1 MSTWKRIKEKY
12 NWLFIIT
19 LLSFGTYAMY
29 GLPYMKS
36 VFYDPMRLA
45 LNLTHEQYGSVIG
58 LYGKIALI
66 MYLPGG
72 WLADKFDA
80 KKLLLFSYVTSGV
93 LGLYL
98 STYPSYAGIQFTF
111 IAWGITTIL
120 TFWSAQVK
128 ITRSL
133 GNDEVQGKIFG
144 TANGIEGVS
153 GMIISFIALAIFNMV
168 AVREMGLRFVLIFQS
183 SLTIAVGFI
192 TYYALRNI
200 KLKDSE
206 EEKYSLQDYIK
217 IIKMPEVWLIGIGI
231 CCFYTVFSSLSY
243 ISPYLETEFMM
254 TAAVVG
260 AVSILRQTGMKILG
274 GPIFGTLA
282 DKFGSPSKMFIIG
295 FVIVTACV
303 GGFMVLPI
311 NAANSMLAV
320 VLMLIMAFGLFGL
333 TGISFATISETNI
346 PLKYTGAAVGLISLL
361 GYIPDAIYYNVAGGW
376 LDTYGSKGYD
386 YIFLLSFVLSIV
398 GLGISVVLYKM
409 TAKNRAA
416 RLLEKETQRTK
427 EKKLA

>member
-1 MSTWKRIKEKY
+1 MSTWKQAKEKY
-12 NWLFIIT
+12 NWLLIIT

-36 VFYDPMRLA
+36 VFYEPMRLA
-45 LNLTHEQYGSVIG
+45 LNLTHEQYGNVIG

-80 KKLLLFSYVTSGV
+80 KKLLFFSYVASGA

-98 STYPSYAGIQFTF
+98 ATYPSYAGIQFTF
-111 IAWGITTIL
+111 IAWGVTTIL
-120 TFWSAQVK
+120 TFWAAQVK
-128 ITRSL
+128 IIRSL
-133 GNDEVQGKIFG
+133 GDDNMQGKIFG
-144 TANGIEGVS
+144 MGNGIEGVS

-183 SLTIAVGFI
+183 TLTITIGFV
-192 TYYALRNI
+192 TYYVLRNV

-206 EEKYSLQDYIK
+206 EEKYTIQDYIK
-217 IIKMPEVWLIGIGI
+217 IIKMPEVWLIGAGI
-231 CCFYTVFSSLSY
+231 CCYYTVFSSLSY

-254 TAAVVG
+254 TAALVG
-260 AVSILRQTGMKILG
+260 TVSILRQTGMKILG

-282 DKFGSPSKMFIIG
+282 DKFGSPSKMFIAG

-303 GGFMVLPI
+303 GGFMVLPV
-311 NAANSMLAV
+311 NAAYSMLAV
-320 VLMLIMAFGLFGL
+320 VLMLILAFGLFGL
-333 TGISFATISETNI
+333 TGIGYATISETNI
-346 PLKYTGAAVGLISLL
+346 PLKYTGAAVGLISLI
-361 GYIPDAIYYNVAGGW
+361 GYIPDAIYYNVAGNW

-386 YIFLLSFVLSIV
+386 YIFMLSFVLAIV
-398 GLGISVVLYKM
+398 GLCISTVLYKV

-416 RLLEKETQRTK
+416 KRLQKEENMK
-427 EKKLA
+427 KKKLA